1 MSQNGNLPQ
10 IGLKIK
16 NIRNHHPVVD
26 GSNLEKCYHW
36 NIADFTP
43 SDPGKWFPFLV
54 DGRKRFFFG
63 GRAGYSWEILLYD
76 SCIILIYTHY
86 RLPLSLSCNMPCDM
100 FFLQAWHHIILQAD
114 IISKSVTTEVV
125 TTEVGAVIIS
135 TWLVWSYW
143 GWKTT
148 QSYFDYNKNHCTD
161 PTNQPVSM
169 ECHCRVLITVQFDV
183 KKMVFFCHRY
193 QIETILARV
202 SRAW

>member
-16 NIRNHHPVVD
+16 NIWNHHPVVD

-54 DGRKRFFFG
+54 DGRKSFFWG
-63 GRAGYSWEILLYD
+63 GRAGYSWEISLYD

-100 FFLQAWHHIILQAD
+100 FFCRRDITSYFKLILFPNLSPLKLSPLKLEQSSFQLGWFGHIGDEKLPSHIL
-114 IISKSVTTEVV
+114 ITI
-125 TTEVGAVIIS
+125 
-135 TWLVWSYW
+135 
-143 GWKTT
+143 KTT
-148 QSYFDYNKNHCTD
+148 VRI